1 MTEGRTV
8 RDTDGFISFY
18 MYVYAVFRT
27 HGATRRFG
35 SEHKRLPLQTGAPAF
50 MGVRAS
56 MHSTSAPVRIPL
68 IFFGRRQTHRGHI
81 FPRRSGML

>member
-27 HGATRRFG
+27 HGATRRFVAHLVVSTKG
-35 SEHKRLPLQTGAPAF
+35 CHCRQVHLPLWEY
-50 MGVRAS
+50 V
-56 MHSTSAPVRIPL
+56 
-68 IFFGRRQTHRGHI
+68 
-81 FPRRSGML
+81 PRCIQLQLLCEYL